1 MTTMFNPAH
10 PGSILAETLSYLKIS
25 PRSFAKK
32 INVPL
37 DTLEQILRGESPITP
52 ETAQHIAAILPSPGE
67 DVWVRMQANFDRWQ
81 SKTAR

>member
-32 INVPL
+32 STFL
-37 DTLEQILRGESPITP
+37 WIL
-52 ETAQHIAAILPSPGE
+52 
-67 DVWVRMQANFDRWQ
+67 
-81 SKTAR
+81 